1 LICAEYV
8 SETGRL
14 RVRFRALSKRVGKQ
28 KGFESMMTDPIADML
43 TRIRNA
49 SKAKHEKVDI
59 PSSKLKVEIAKI
71 LKDEGFVKN
80 VKLVKDR
87 RQGHIRVYLKY
98 TEDEAPVL
106 QGLKRISR
114 PGCRVYAS
122 NDTIPKV
129 LDGLGTAILSTPKG
143 IQTGKQAKKDNV
155 GGEVL
160 CHVW

>member
-1 LICAEYV
+1 
-8 SETGRL
+8 
-14 RVRFRALSKRVGKQ
+14 
-28 KGFESMMTDPIADML
+28 MMTDPIADML

-87 RQGHIRVYLKY
+87 RQGLIRVYLKY
-98 TEDEAPVL
+98 TDDEMPVI
-106 QGLKRISR
+106 QGIKRISKPR
-114 PGCRVYAS
+114 RRIYAG
-122 NDTIPKV
+122 NDAIPKV
-129 LDGLGTAILSTPKG
+129 LAGLGTAIMSTPKG

-155 GGEVL
+155 GGEVI

>member
-1 LICAEYV
+1 
-8 SETGRL
+8 
-14 RVRFRALSKRVGKQ
+14 
-28 KGFESMMTDPIADML
+28 MMTDPIADML

-59 PSSKLKVEIAKI
+59 PSSKLKIEIAKI
-71 LKDEGFVKN
+71 LKDEGYVKN

-87 RQGHIRVYLKY
+87 RQGLIRVYLKY
-98 TEDEAPVL
+98 TEDELPVI
-106 QGLKRISR
+106 QGMKRVSR
-114 PGCRVYAS
+114 PGCRVYTG
-122 NDTIPKV
+122 NDSIPKV
-129 LDGLGTAILSTPKG
+129 MGGLGTAILSTPRG